1 MVSQF
6 YRSPAKLN
14 LFLEVLGRRPD
25 GFHELE
31 TVMVRTSFCDLIR
44 IERSDVPTTT
54 LDVIGSQHL
63 TNHVPLDESN
73 LILKAA
79 AAFRQATG
87 LAQHWTIQLEKHI
100 PMEAG
105 LAGGSSNA
113 ATTLRALN
121 DVSGQPLQEQQLHEL
136 AAGLGSDINFFVAD
150 CEAAVCTG
158 RGEVVT
164 PVQSHGQ
171 FHFVVARPASGNSTP
186 AVFKQLQ
193 LPEQRQEVKDVVRAL
208 QTGSVSDLQ
217 SAVFN
222 RLTIPARELN
232 LEMSQLLHNME
243 NASRRPAA
251 MSGSGSTC
259 FVCCH
264 DEADAEQ
271 TLRRVQALEPQFAM
285 AVKTE

>member
-1 MVSQF
+1 
-6 YRSPAKLN
+6 
-14 LFLEVLGRRPD
+14 
-25 GFHELE
+25 
-31 TVMVRTSFCDLIR
+31 MVRTSFCDLIR
-44 IERSDVPTTT
+44 IERSDTPSTT

-87 LAQHWTIQLEKHI
+87 QAKHWKIQLEKHI

-136 AAGLGSDINFFVAD
+136 AAGLGSDINFFVAH

-171 FHFVVARPASGNSTP
+171 FHFVVARPASPGPRS
-186 AVFKQLQ
+186 
-193 LPEQRQEVKDVVRAL
+193 
-208 QTGSVSDLQ
+208 
-217 SAVFN
+217 
-222 RLTIPARELN
+222 
-232 LEMSQLLHNME
+232 
-243 NASRRPAA
+243 
-251 MSGSGSTC
+251 
-259 FVCCH
+259 
-264 DEADAEQ
+264 
-271 TLRRVQALEPQFAM
+271 
-285 AVKTE
+285 